1 MIGNNTSGL
10 NQPVASQAVNLASR
24 AGVQLSLS
32 LGAVLITIVGLLGGS
47 LVVVSL

>member
-10 NQPVASQAVNLASR
+10 NRPIGSQEANLASR

-47 LVVVSL
+47 LAVVSL

>member
-10 NQPVASQAVNLASR
+10 NQPVASQVVNLASR
-24 AGVQLSLS
+24 TGVQLGLS